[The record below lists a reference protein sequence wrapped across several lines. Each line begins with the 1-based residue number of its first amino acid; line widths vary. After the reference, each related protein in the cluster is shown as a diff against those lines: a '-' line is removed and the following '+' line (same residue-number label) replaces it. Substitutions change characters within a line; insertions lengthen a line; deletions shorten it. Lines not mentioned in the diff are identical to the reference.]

1 MKKLE
6 DLGCCAVMP
15 LAAPIGSGL
24 GIINPYAIKEIVEKI
39 SCPVLVDAGIG
50 TASEVSLAM
59 ELGCDAVLLN
69 TAIAKA
75 KDPVMMAEAMS
86 DAAVAGRKA
95 FLAGRIPKNELG
107 APSSPEKGRVNSWI
121 KVSKVS

>member
-1 MKKLE
+1 MIFILKIFNDPKF
-6 DLGCCAVMP
+6 LGLSSLICFIFDAS
-15 LAAPIGSGL
+15 L
-24 GIINPYAIKEIVEKI
+24 IIKQSKV
-39 SCPVLVDAGIG
+39 PVIIDAGIG

-69 TAIAKA
+69 TAIARA
-75 KDPVMMAEAMS
+75 KDPVMMAEAMR

-107 APSSPEKGRVNSWI
+107 APSSPEKGRVNS
-121 KVSKVS
+121 